1 MMENSE
7 KRLILAVD
15 DEYAN
20 LFLLKGLL
28 ENRFR
33 IIEAKDGQEA
43 VDTALRERPDLILM
57 DVMMPVMTGLQAC
70 AALKERAET
79 RDIPIIMI
87 TAKTGDESLKNA
99 LEVGAFDYV
108 TKPFSEV
115 ELVARMGNAL
125 KLRDQIDTLK
135 KLNLEKAKLIIELRD
150 AFAQVKTLR
159 GLLPICSSC
168 KKIRNDGGYWS
179 QIEEYITLHSDAVF
193 SHGICPDCARN
204 LYPDFF
210 DE

>member
-1 MMENSE
+1 MENSE